1 MSQIPRFLFTGL
13 SKWGRHAAMLFLLA
27 GVTLAGYAQSMRVS
41 GTVTDE
47 VSGEPVVGAS
57 VFLQGT
63 TTGVLTGENG
73 SFVIM
78 AEKGQSLMVSMISF
92 ETQVVKIGDNPNIN
106 ISLKIVTI
114 DEVVVTGYSTQ
125 RKRDITGAVSVI
137 KADEMNEIVAPSF
150 IQKIEGRATGV
161 NISTSGE
168 PGGGTVVR
176 VRGISSFQNNDP
188 LYIID
193 GVPVQDSYQN
203 GLNPND
209 IESIQVLKDA
219 SAASIYGA
227 RANNGVVIVTT
238 KKGRAGAAR
247 VTYDGYA
254 GIQAPVGKY
263 DLVVDPKDYSEVVW
277 RSHENANIA
286 IPSAVPYAFGRGIIP
301 EYYYDGASSGFPG
314 SNPVDVSKYAYPSN
328 LIMKSNQAGTDWW
341 DEVFDPSVMTEH
353 TVGVSGGSNNS
364 NFYLSANYLNQD
376 GTMKYT
382 YFNRATVRA
391 NSEFRAKKFTFGENF
406 SLARS
411 QGVSQPGGNQQEG
424 NTMTQILKAQSIIPI
439 YDVSGVNFAGGKA
452 NGLSNGTNPVAQI
465 YRNRNNKGTY
475 YRILGNVFAQVEIV
489 KGLKARTSLGV
500 DYFDNFNG
508 GFSFPT
514 WENSEPSTVNG
525 WNENWSKGF
534 TWTWT
539 NTLAYDHTFAE
550 VHNLQVL
557 AGYEAIKSKF
567 RNIGGSLANYFTT
580 NINAWYLSTGLADP
594 GSRTVFSGGSFG
606 ALASA
611 FAKVDY
617 AFSDK
622 YLISATV
629 RRDGSSNF
637 GDQKYGV
644 FPAVSAGW
652 RLTGES
658 FLQDVS
664 WLEDLKIRAG
674 WGITGNQSIPG
685 GNAFDRF
692 GGDPGSSFYAA
703 GGGNTLVTGYALT
716 NRGNKDTKWEENKST
731 NIGIDASLF
740 KGSLILVFDLYQ
752 RTVDGLLFN
761 PALPATSGT
770 AAAPYINVAKMQNK
784 GIDASATYQ
793 KVWGDLGFDATFN
806 FSLYRNEILDID
818 GSRTSFFS
826 AGGDTRI
833 GRTAIN
839 TIGYSI
845 GGFYG
850 YTADGIFR
858 SAEEVA
864 SHAQQDGAAV
874 GRLRFKDI
882 SGPGADGIVGNADD
896 APDGKINDADLGVIG
911 SPHPDFT
918 TGLTLGLRYK
928 SIDASVFLFAS
939 VGNQIFNYNKL
950 FEVFRFFNT
959 NVRKEVLDRAYHPT
973 LNPDGDYPILD
984 ENDVYSE
991 RPNSFYVE
999 NASYLRAKN
1008 IQVGY
1013 SLPATAIQK
1022 VGLTK
1027 LRIYV
1032 QAQNAFTLTRYSGID
1047 PALSNFGVR
1056 GNSDQWMGNDFGNY
1070 PGSKIFTV
1078 GLNLGF

>member
-1 MSQIPRFLFTGL
+1 MSKLPHSL
-13 SKWGRHAAMLFLLA
+13 STVLIHWGRHLSMLLLLTA
-27 GVTLAGYAQSMRVS
+27 SVVTGYAQVRVS

-47 VSGEPVVGAS
+47 TSGSPVIGAS
-57 VFLQGT
+57 VIIQGT
-63 TTGVLTGENG
+63 TTGALTGDDG
-73 SFVIM
+73 SFSLTVN
-78 AEKGQSLMVSMISF
+78 KGQALVISMVSF
-92 ETQVVKIGDNPNIN
+92 ETQVVTVGDNPVIN
-106 ISLKIVTI
+106 VVLKAITV
-114 DEVVVTGYSTQ
+114 DEVVVTGYSSQ

-137 KADEMNEIVAPSF
+137 KASEMNEIVAPSF

-168 PGGGTVVR
+168 PGSGTVVR
-176 VRGISSFQNNDP
+176 IRGISSFQNNDP

-238 KKGRAGAAR
+238 KKGSAGAVR

-254 GIQAPVGKY
+254 GVQVPVGKY
-263 DLVVDPKDYSEVVW
+263 DLIVDPKDYSEVVW

-286 IPSAVPYAFGRGIIP
+286 IPTAVPYAFGRGQIP
-301 EYYYDGASSGFPG
+301 TYYYDGSSSGYPG
-314 SNPVDVSKYAYPSN
+314 ANQVDESLYSYPNN

-341 DEVFDPSVMTEH
+341 DEVFDPSRMTEH
-353 TVGVSGGSNNS
+353 TVGVSGGSSNS

-382 YFNRATVRA
+382 YFNRAAIRA

-411 QGVSQPGGNQQEG
+411 QGVSMPGGNQQEG
-424 NTMTQILKAQSIIPI
+424 NTMTQILKAQSIIPV
-439 YDVSGVNFAGGKA
+439 YDISGVNFAGGKA

-465 YRNRNNKGTY
+465 YRNRNNEGTY
-475 YRILGNVFAQVEIV
+475 YRILGNAYGQVEIV

-500 DYFDNFNG
+500 DFFDNYNG
-508 GFSFPT
+508 GFNFPT
-514 WENSEPSTVNG
+514 WENSEPTTVNG

-539 NTLAYDHTFAE
+539 NTLTYNHTFAD
-550 VHNLQVL
+550 VHNVQALV
-557 AGYEAIKSKF
+557 GYEAIKGTF

-580 NINAWYLSTGLADP
+580 DINAWYLSTGLADP
-594 GSRTVFSGGSFG
+594 GSRTVNSGGSFRS
-606 ALASA
+606 LASA

-622 YLISATV
+622 YLISATI

-637 GDQKYGV
+637 GTQKYGV
-644 FPAVSAGW
+644 FPAVSVGW

-658 FLQDVS
+658 FLEGVT
-664 WLEDLKIRAG
+664 WLEDLKLRAG
-674 WGITGNQSIPG
+674 YGVTGNQEIPG

-692 GGDPGSSFYAA
+692 GGDPGSSFYAI
-703 GGGNTLVTGYALT
+703 GGGNTLATGYALT
-716 NRGNKDTKWEENKST
+716 NRGNAATKWEENIST
-731 NIGIDASLF
+731 NIGVDASLMS
-740 KGSLILVFDLYQ
+740 GALVVVLDVYQ

-770 AAAPYINVAKMQNK
+770 AAAPFINVAKMENR
-784 GIDASATYQ
+784 GIDASATYR
-793 KVWGDLGFDATFN
+793 KDFGKLGFDATLN
-806 FSLYRNEILDID
+806 FSVYRNEILDID
-818 GSRTSFFS
+818 GNSTSFFS
-826 AGGDTRI
+826 TGGDTRI
-833 GRTAIN
+833 GRTAFN
-839 TIGYSI
+839 TLGSPIGT
-845 GGFYG
+845 FYG
-850 YTADGIFR
+850 FTADGIFR
-858 SAEEVA
+858 SEEEVA
-864 SHAQQDGAAV
+864 AHAQQDGAAV

-882 SGPGADGIVGNADD
+882 SGPGADGIVGTDD
-896 APDGKINDADLGVIG
+896 DQPDGIINDADLGVIG

-918 TGLTLGLRYK
+918 SGLTLGLRYGNF
-928 SIDASVFLFAS
+928 DASVFVFAS
-939 VGNQIFNYNKL
+939 VGNQVFNYNKL

-959 NVRKEVLDRAYHPT
+959 NVRKEVLERSFHPT
-973 LNPDGDYPILD
+973 LNPDGDYPIMD

-999 NASYLRAKN
+999 NASYLRFRN

-1013 SLPATAIQK
+1013 TLPASVVSK
-1022 VGLTK
+1022 VGITR
-1027 LRIYV
+1027 LRLYV
-1032 QAQNAFTLTRYSGID
+1032 QAQNAFTITKYSGID

-1056 GNSDQWMGNDFGNY
+1056 GNADQWMGNDFGNY
-1070 PGSKIFTV
+1070 PGSQIFTV